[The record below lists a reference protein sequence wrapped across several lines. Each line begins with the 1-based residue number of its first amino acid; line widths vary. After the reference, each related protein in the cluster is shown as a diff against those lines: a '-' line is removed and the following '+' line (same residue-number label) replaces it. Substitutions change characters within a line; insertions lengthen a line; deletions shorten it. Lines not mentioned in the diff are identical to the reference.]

1 MRKFWTT
8 ICLAAMAAFLFAGI
22 ALQAQDNAGQ
32 DNSGQTAGRG
42 HMRMGGRE
50 GMRMSPEQRADRMA
64 KALNLSDDQKSK
76 VLDIL
81 NGEQKQM
88 SDLRA
93 DTSLS
98 QQDRRSKMREMREGT
113 ASQIRALLNSDQQQK
128 YDQMQQRMKERMEHN
143 RRGSGAQGQNPGQT
157 QAPPQ

>member
-1 MRKFWTT
+1 MRKLWTT
-8 ICLAAMAAFLFAGI
+8 ICLAAMAAFLFAGL
-22 ALQAQDNAGQ
+22 ALQAQDNTGQ
-32 DNSGQTAGRG
+32 DNAAPAAGRG
-42 HMRMGGRE
+42 HRMGERG
-50 GMRMSPEQRADRMA
+50 GMRMNPEQRADRMA

-81 NGEQKQM
+81 NGEQKQI

-98 QQDRRSKMREMREGT
+98 QQGRRSKMREMREGT

-143 RRGSGAQGQNPGQT
+143 HPGSGAQGQN
-157 QAPPQ
+157 